1 VKGLRV
7 SKTFKRNAGGF
18 TMNLKRGIP
27 FGLGGLIGGAIAGL
41 SVRFYLGHRRADQ
54 MWASARYPKLK
65 DVGTVKRLTIL
76 PLIDWYTASDPS
88 TGSGQVLVGEPGVSY
103 LVRADDTTILFDV
116 GYNTRGEHPSPLLRN
131 MAALGVEVTDVDMVV
146 ISHAH
151 EDHVGG
157 MSHMMRRTFALSGQ
171 PVDLKGIPAYVP
183 VPLSNPTAQV
193 TVVDGPR
200 VIAPGVA
207 SMGPI
212 PRQLFFLG
220 WTPEQSLAVNVEG
233 KGIVVIIG
241 CGHPTLQRI
250 VDRAEMLFDEPL
262 HGIVGGLH
270 YPVTGARTV
279 ILGIPVQK
287 IVGTGK
293 LPWRPIT
300 RDEVQQAIAYLQRR
314 NPQLVALSPHD
325 SCDWSIEA
333 FRRAFGGAYQEVKVG
348 EEITVA

>member
-1 VKGLRV
+1 MKIGQTIAIGFGGLV
-7 SKTFKRNAGGF
+7 LAAAGGLAARF
-18 TMNLKRGIP
+18 I
-27 FGLGGLIGGAIAGL
+27 LG
-41 SVRFYLGHRRADQ
+41 RRRADRV
-54 MWASARYPKLK
+54 WASAHYPKLG
-65 DVGTVKRLTIL
+65 DMGTVKRLTIL
-76 PLIDWYTASDPS
+76 PLIDWYTARE
-88 TGSGQVLVGEPGVSY
+88 GLIGEPGVSY

-116 GYNTRGEHPSPLLRN
+116 GYNERGEHPSPLLRN
-131 MAALGVEVTDVDMVV
+131 MAALGIEVTDVDMVV

-171 PVDLKGIPAYVP
+171 PVDLKRIPAYVP

-193 TVVDGPR
+193 AVVDGPR

-207 SMGPI
+207 SMGSI

-241 CGHPTLQRI
+241 CGHSTLQRI

-262 HGIVGGLH
+262 YGIVGGLH

-279 ILGIPVQK
+279 MLGIPVQK

-333 FRRAFGGAYQEVKVG
+333 FRSAFGGVYQDVQVG
-348 EEITVA
+348 KEIVVE

>member
-1 VKGLRV
+1 M
-7 SKTFKRNAGGF
+7 S
-18 TMNLKRGIP
+18 LKRGIAVGLG
-27 FGLGGLIGGAIAGL
+27 GLGGLIAAAIAGML
-41 SVRFYLGHRRADQ
+41 ARFYLGRRRADRV
-54 MWASARYPKLK
+54 WAAARYPKLR
-65 DVGTVKRLTIL
+65 DIGTVKHLTIL
-76 PLIDWYTASDPS
+76 PLIDWYTARED
-88 TGSGQVLVGEPGVSY
+88 LVGEPGVSY
-103 LVRADDTTILFDV
+103 LVCADDTTILFDV
-116 GYNTRGEHPSPLLRN
+116 GYNERGEHPSPLLRN
-131 MAALGVEVTDVDMVV
+131 MAALGVEVADVDMVV

-157 MSHMMRRTFALSGQ
+157 MSHMMRRTFALSSQ

-183 VPLSNPTAQV
+183 VPLSNPTSQV
-193 TVVDGPR
+193 TLVDGPL
-200 VIAPGVA
+200 VIAPGIA

-212 PRQLFFLG
+212 SRQLFFFG

-233 KGIVVIIG
+233 KGIVLIIG

-250 VDRAEMLFDEPL
+250 VDRAEMLFDEPIYGL
-262 HGIVGGLH
+262 VGGLH

-279 ILGIPVQK
+279 MLGIPVQK

-333 FRRAFGGAYQEVKVG
+333 FRSAFDKAYQDVQVG
-348 EEITVA
+348 KEIVVG

>member
-1 VKGLRV
+1 MKSGQAIAIGIGGLV
-7 SKTFKRNAGGF
+7 LAAAGGLAARF
-18 TMNLKRGIP
+18 I
-27 FGLGGLIGGAIAGL
+27 LG
-41 SVRFYLGHRRADQ
+41 RRRADRV
-54 MWASARYPKLK
+54 WAAARCPKLK
-65 DVGTVKRLTIL
+65 DMGTVKRLSIL
-76 PLIDWYTASDPS
+76 PLIDWYTANDPS

-116 GYNTRGEHPSPLLRN
+116 GLNERGEHPSPLLRN

-157 MSHMMRRTFALSGQ
+157 MSHMMQHTFALSGQ
-171 PVDLKGIPAYVP
+171 PVDLKRIPAYVP

-200 VIAPGVA
+200 VIAPGIA

-212 PRQLFFLG
+212 PRQLFFFG

-233 KGIVVIIG
+233 KGVVLIIG

-262 HGIVGGLH
+262 YGLVGGLH

-279 ILGIPVQK
+279 MLGIPVQK

-333 FRRAFGGAYQEVKVG
+333 FRRAFGGAYQEVRVG
-348 EEITVA
+348 EEIIVA

>member
-1 VKGLRV
+1 MKIGQTIAIGFGGLV
-7 SKTFKRNAGGF
+7 LAAAGGLAARF
-18 TMNLKRGIP
+18 I
-27 FGLGGLIGGAIAGL
+27 LG
-41 SVRFYLGHRRADQ
+41 RRRADRV
-54 MWASARYPKLK
+54 WASAHYPKLG
-65 DVGTVKRLTIL
+65 DMGTVKRLTIL
-76 PLIDWYTASDPS
+76 PLIDWYTARE
-88 TGSGQVLVGEPGVSY
+88 GLIGEPGVSY

-116 GYNTRGEHPSPLLRN
+116 GYNERGEHPSPLLRN
-131 MAALGVEVTDVDMVV
+131 MAALGIEVTDVDMVV

-157 MSHMMRRTFALSGQ
+157 MSHMMRHTFALSGQ
-171 PVDLKGIPAYVP
+171 PVDLKGMPAYVP

-233 KGIVVIIG
+233 KGIVLVIG
-241 CGHPTLQRI
+241 CGHSTLQRI
-250 VDRAEMLFDEPL
+250 VDRAEMLFDEPIYGL
-262 HGIVGGLH
+262 VGGLH

-279 ILGIPVQK
+279 VLGIPVQK
-287 IVGTGK
+287 IAGTGK

-314 NPQLVALSPHD
+314 HPQLVALSPHD

>member
-1 VKGLRV
+1 MKIGQ
-7 SKTFKRNAGGF
+7 TIA
-18 TMNLKRGIP
+18 M
-27 FGLGGLIGGAIAGL
+27 GLGGLVLAAAGGLA
-41 SVRFYLGHRRADQ
+41 VRFHLGRRRADRV
-54 MWASARYPKLK
+54 WASARYSKLK

-76 PLIDWYTASDPS
+76 PLIDWYTAHDP
-88 TGSGQVLVGEPGVSY
+88 LIGEPGVSY

-131 MAALGVEVTDVDMVV
+131 MAALGVEVTDIDMVV

-157 MSHMMRRTFALSGQ
+157 TSHMMQHTFALSGQ

-207 SMGPI
+207 SLGSI

-233 KGIVVIIG
+233 QGIVVIIG
-241 CGHPTLQRI
+241 CGHSTLQRI

-262 HGIVGGLH
+262 YGLVGGLH
-270 YPVTGARTV
+270 YPVTASREVKLGLPLQR
-279 ILGIPVQK
+279 IL
-287 IVGTGK
+287 GTGK
-293 LPWRPIT
+293 WLWNPIN
-300 RDEVQQAIAYLQRR
+300 RQDVKAAIAYLQRR

-333 FRRAFGGAYQEVKVG
+333 FRSAFGKAYQDVRVG
-348 EEITVA
+348 REIVVE

>member
-1 VKGLRV
+1 M
-7 SKTFKRNAGGF
+7 KTGQA
-18 TMNLKRGIP
+18 IAI
-27 FGLGGLIGGAIAGL
+27 GLGGLVGAAIGGLMA
-41 SVRFYLGHRRADQ
+41 RFYLGRRRADRV
-54 MWASARYPKLK
+54 WAAARYPKLK
-65 DVGTVKRLTIL
+65 DMGTVKRLTIL
-76 PLIDWYTASDPS
+76 PLIDWYTAHED
-88 TGSGQVLVGEPGVSY
+88 LAGEPGVSY
-103 LVRADDTTILFDV
+103 LVRADDTTVLFDV
-116 GYNTRGEHPSPLLRN
+116 GLNEREEHPSPLLRN
-131 MAALGVEVTDVDMVV
+131 MAALGVEVADIDELV

-171 PVDLKGIPAYVP
+171 PVDLRGIPAYVP
-183 VPLSNPTAQV
+183 VPLSNPTARV
-193 TVVDGPR
+193 TVVDGPC

-212 PRQLFFLG
+212 PRQLFFFG

-233 KGIVVIIG
+233 KGIVLIVG
-241 CGHPTLQRI
+241 CGHSTLQRI

-262 HGIVGGLH
+262 YSVVGGLH

-279 ILGIPVQK
+279 KLGIPMQK
-287 IVGTGK
+287 VLGTGK

-300 RDEVQQAIAYLQRR
+300 RDEVRQAIAYLQRH

-333 FRRAFGGAYQEVKVG
+333 FRQAFGGAHEDLLVG
-348 EEITVA
+348 REIIVQ

>member
-1 VKGLRV
+1 MKSGQAIAIGIGGLV
-7 SKTFKRNAGGF
+7 LAAAGGLAARF
-18 TMNLKRGIP
+18 I
-27 FGLGGLIGGAIAGL
+27 LG
-41 SVRFYLGHRRADQ
+41 RRRADRV
-54 MWASARYPKLK
+54 WASARYPKLK
-65 DVGTVKRLTIL
+65 DVGTVKHLTIL

-103 LVRADDTTILFDV
+103 LVRADDMTILFDV

-131 MAALGVEVTDVDMVV
+131 MAALGVDLTEIDALV

-151 EDHVGG
+151 EDHMGG
-157 MSHMMRRTFALSGQ
+157 MSHMMQHTFALSGQ
-171 PVDLKGIPAYVP
+171 PVDLRGIPAYVP
-183 VPLSNPTAQV
+183 VPLSNPTARV

-207 SMGPI
+207 SLGPI

-233 KGIVVIIG
+233 KGVVLIIG

-262 HGIVGGLH
+262 YGLVGGLH

-279 ILGIPVQK
+279 VLGIPVQK
-287 IVGTGK
+287 VAGTGK

-300 RDEVQQAIAYLQRR
+300 RHEVQQAIAYLQRR

-333 FRRAFGGAYQEVKVG
+333 FRRAFGETYQDVRVG
-348 EEITVA
+348 KEIVVE